1 MISAKTCISFVK
13 HENEPDYIEFD
24 FTKSYSR
31 SHVGRIGGK
40 QEIYLTKDVRAFK
53 VAHEVM
59 HALGFWH
66 EHQRPDRDGHIEILE
81 NNIFSAVRDLRYNLH
96 GWLLRLIIC

>member
-1 MISAKTCISFVK
+1 MIVAKTCINFTR

-24 FTKSYSR
+24 FTNLNSR

-40 QEIYLTKDVRAFK
+40 QEIYLSKSVRAFT

-66 EHQRPDRDGHIEILE
+66 EHQRPDRDGYIEILE
-81 NNIFSAVRDLRYNLH
+81 NNIFSAVRDLRCDLYGRPL
-96 GWLLRLIIC
+96 